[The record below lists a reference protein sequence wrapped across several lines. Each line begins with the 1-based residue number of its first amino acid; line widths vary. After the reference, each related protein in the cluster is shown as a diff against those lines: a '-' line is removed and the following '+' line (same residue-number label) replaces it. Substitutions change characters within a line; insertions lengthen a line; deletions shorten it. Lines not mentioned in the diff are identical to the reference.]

1 MGELSDVKNPHIWCQ
16 NCCKWKHHSSNTVI
30 LINFISHSLYVFFF
44 FFLES
49 SVGEFYLVVCYMS
62 CFPIIFLNFVEGH
75 GELI

>member
-30 LINFISHSLYVFFF
+30 LINFISASLYVFCVFF
-44 FFLES
+44 FES